1 MNDMFLQRMF
11 NITRRSRAG
20 FQKQNPMHTRNQDHE
35 RYQAQQSSHHA
46 HQHEEY
52 EIASPEFYNAIETA
66 LPPVFTRQTASH
78 VMGGLISAKTLSN
91 LDALGQGP
99 PVKAK
104 IGHKVAYERES
115 FMQWL
120 KQRFR

>member
-1 MNDMFLQRMF
+1 MSSMFDLQQMYNFARR
-11 NITRRSRAG
+11 NCTGSQERNPAQYQDQKRYLQQPPTRY
-20 FQKQNPMHTRNQDHE
+20 NC
-35 RYQAQQSSHHA
+35 
-46 HQHEEY
+46 QHEEY
-52 EIASPEFYNAIETA
+52 EIASPEFYRAIEA
-66 LPPVFTRQTASH
+66 ELPPVFTRQTASH
-78 VMGGLISAKTLSN
+78 VMGGLISAKTFSN

-104 IGHKVAYERES
+104 IGPKVAYERES

>member
-1 MNDMFLQRMF
+1 LRNCQEENKRKNRRRRFLPHLNEGVSAPKNDEQ
-11 NITRRSRAG
+11 
-20 FQKQNPMHTRNQDHE
+20 
-35 RYQAQQSSHHA
+35 YQAQPSSHHT

-52 EIASPEFYNAIETA
+52 EIASPEFYRAIEAA

-115 FMQWL
+115 FMRWL
-120 KQRFR
+120 RQRLR